1 MRICGIG
8 SVATA
13 AVEAAVILPYES
25 TVIVAG
31 LYVPEVTAVVA
42 RLTVGA
48 VDVPPID
55 MFVVLAEVTEVTG
68 AVPLDAAV
76 RRPYESTVML
86 ALVYEPEVTAVVTR
100 SICGVEPP
108 VELIRPDVPVTL
120 VTADADEIA
129 VHALPVHTYIV
140 VVVVFQ

>member
-76 RRPYESTVML
+76 RRPYESTVIEGIHV
-86 ALVYEPEVTAVVTR
+86 ALPYVAGVTPEG
-100 SICGVEPP
+100 I
-108 VELIRPDVPVTL
+108 ELIETVQPEAHV
-120 VTADADEIA
+120 
-129 VHALPVHTYIV
+129 
-140 VVVVFQ
+140 

>member
-13 AVEAAVILPYES
+13 AVDAAVILPYES

-48 VDVPPID
+48 VDVPPTEILA
-55 MFVVLAEVTEVTG
+55 VLADVTEATF
-68 AVPLDAAV
+68 AAAV
-76 RRPYESTVML
+76 SYAVLTELGV
-86 ALVYEPEVTAVVTR
+86 AAVVT
-100 SICGVEPP
+100 
-108 VELIRPDVPVTL
+108 L
-120 VTADADEIA
+120 VLA
-129 VHALPVHTYIV
+129 VLSVN
-140 VVVVFQ
+140 